1 MDRKIPFK
9 PYSVKSKKILLVT
22 TSHDKMGDT
31 QASTGVWLE
40 DLAEP
45 YYIFKEAGALITIV
59 SPKGG
64 PIPVDPKSLS
74 IVIITS
80 NGKRFMKDKEAMESL
95 NNSSTLEEID
105 ANNFDLAFISGGPGA
120 MWDLADNKLLKQ
132 LLEAFNNSK
141 KLIGSVCHGV
151 VALLSL
157 QSNDGELLIKGK
169 NLTGFSNTEE
179 ESAGLSK
186 VVPFLLE
193 TQLTSLGAL
202 YSKGESHIS
211 YLVTDGNL
219 ITGQNP
225 ASSAAVARKITVL
238 VRNG

>member
-1 MDRKIPFK
+1 M
-9 PYSVKSKKILLVT
+9 KSKKILLVT
-22 TSHDKMGDT
+22 TSHDRMGDT
-31 QASTGVWLE
+31 DTSTGVWLE
-40 DLAEP
+40 DIAEP
-45 YYIFKEAGALITIV
+45 YYIFKDAGAHITIV

-64 PIPVDPKSLS
+64 SVPIDPKSQS

-80 NGKRFMKDKEAMESL
+80 NGKRFLKDQEAMESL
-95 NNSSTLEEID
+95 SHSFTLEEID

-120 MWDLADNKLLKQ
+120 MWDLADNKLLKKI
-132 LLEAFNNSK
+132 LEAFNSSNK
-141 KLIGSVCHGV
+141 PIGSVCHGV

-157 QSNDGELLIKGK
+157 QDNEGELLIKGK
-169 NLTGFSNTEE
+169 NLTGFSNIEE

-202 YSKGESHIS
+202 YTKGESYVS
-211 YLVTDGNL
+211 YFVTDGNL

-225 ASSAAVARKITVL
+225 ASSAAVAKKISVL
-238 VRNG
+238 VRNGYALNQEFNS

>member
-1 MDRKIPFK
+1 M
-9 PYSVKSKKILLVT
+9 KSKKILFIT
-22 TSHDKMGDT
+22 TSHDRMGDT
-31 QASTGVWLE
+31 EASTGVWLE
-40 DLAEP
+40 DMAEP
-45 YYIFKEAGALITIV
+45 YYVFKEAGAHITIV

-64 PIPVDPKSLS
+64 PVPIDPKSLS

-80 NGKRFMKDKEAMESL
+80 NGKRFLKDAEAMESL
-95 NNSSTLEEID
+95 NNAATLEEID
-105 ANNFDLAFISGGPGA
+105 ASNFDLAFISGGPGA
-120 MWDLADNKLLKQ
+120 MWDLADNKLLKH

-157 QSNDGELLIKGK
+157 QNNEGELLIKGK
-169 NLTGFSNTEE
+169 NLTGFSNIEE
-179 ESAGLSK
+179 ESAGLTK

-202 YSKGESHIS
+202 YTKGASHVS
-211 YLVTDGNL
+211 YLVTDGN
-219 ITGQNP
+219 IVTGQNP
-225 ASSAAVARKITVL
+225 ASSAAVAKKISVL

>member
-1 MDRKIPFK
+1 MKI
-9 PYSVKSKKILLVT
+9 KKILLIT
-22 TSHDKMGDT
+22 TSHDRMGDT
-31 QASTGVWLE
+31 HASTGVWLE

-45 YYIFKEAGALITIV
+45 YYIFKEACAEITIV

-64 PIPVDPKSLS
+64 LIPIDPKSLS

-80 NGKRFMKDKEAMESL
+80 SGKRFLKDVEAMESL
-95 NNSSTLEEID
+95 SHSSTLEEID

-120 MWDLADNKLLKQ
+120 MWDLANNKLLKQ

-157 QSNDGELLIKGK
+157 QNNEGELLIKGK
-169 NLTGFSNTEE
+169 NLTGFSNIEE
-179 ESAGLSK
+179 ESAGLTK

-202 YSKGESHIS
+202 YSKGESHVS

-238 VRNG
+238 VRNSHYQTDALS

>member
-1 MDRKIPFK
+1 M
-9 PYSVKSKKILLVT
+9 KSKKILFIT
-22 TSHDKMGDT
+22 TSHDTLGDT
-31 QASTGVWLE
+31 DTSTGVWLE

-45 YYIFKEAGALITIV
+45 YYIFKEAGAHITIV

-64 PIPVDPKSLS
+64 MIPIDPKSLS

-80 NGKRFMKDKEAMESL
+80 NGKRFLKDEEAMESL
-95 NNSSTLEEID
+95 RNSSTLEKID

-120 MWDLADNKLLKQ
+120 MWDLADNKLLKE
-132 LLEAFNNSK
+132 LLEAFNNSNK
-141 KLIGSVCHGV
+141 PIGSVCHGV
-151 VALLSL
+151 VALLPL
-157 QSNDGELLIKGK
+157 QNIQGEFLIKGK
-169 NLTGFSNTEE
+169 NLTGYSNIEE
-179 ESAGLSK
+179 ESSGLTK
-186 VVPFLLE
+186 IVPFLLE

-202 YSKGESHIS
+202 YSKGESYVS
-211 YLVTDGNL
+211 YLVADGNL